1 MGGEQIFIMYVDIM
15 YRTNCLVS
23 DKHNVTKG
31 QHFACHVQYRK
42 RDVEAHLAQLR
53 QEGNHEEEGAAGEAC
68 PLPADALLSAAS
80 RQPRW

>member
-1 MGGEQIFIMYVDIM
+1 MILDNM

-31 QHFACHVQYRK
+31 QHFARHVQYRK
-42 RDVEAHLAQLR
+42 RYVEAHLAQLR

>member
-1 MGGEQIFIMYVDIM
+1 MILDNM

-31 QHFACHVQYRK
+31 QHFARHVQYRK

-68 PLPADALLSAAS
+68 SLPANVLLSAAC
-80 RQPRW
+80 RKPPARANK